1 MSFEIVLSIF
11 LGVII
16 GGILFYFL
24 GKMFGQKKLQAQT
37 EVPRFS
43 EKEAENLLRRAGYQI
58 LGKNQKETII
68 TIIDGKEHL
77 GFVETDYL
85 ARKNK
90 RKYAVMVHVGEGS
103 PDPNEPSQRRRILE
117 HHRVFSQ
124 DGVLV
129 LDPNQGRI
137 HSVNFRFPREWN
149 IDKLFRLLI
158 GLFIILGVIGIIW
171 MLAAIKLF

>member
-1 MSFEIVLSIF
+1 MISMSEP
-11 LGVII
+11 VI
-16 GGILFYFL
+16 GAPGL
-24 GKMFGQKKLQAQT
+24 
-37 EVPRFS
+37 PRV
-43 EKEAENLLRRAGYQI
+43 AP
-58 LGKNQKETII
+58 
-68 TIIDGKEHL
+68 
-77 GFVETDYL
+77 
-85 ARKNK
+85 
-90 RKYAVMVHVGEGS
+90 S
-103 PDPNEPSQRRRILE
+103 PDPNEPTLRRRILE

-149 IDKLFRLLI
+149 VDKLFRMLI